1 MKVSTKFVKPLSK
14 KQEEEIERI
23 KKENVGSRM
32 WIRCHS
38 IKLSAKGYSIDEIAD
53 IYEVDRDTVSIWID
67 GWEGSGIEGLN
78 DKPKSGRPRILDY
91 EEEQE
96 VKQIAQ
102 ENPRSIKQIANEVV
116 ERVKKK

>member
-1 MKVSTKFVKPLSK
+1 MKISTKFIKELSK
-14 KQEEEIERI
+14 KQEEEIEKI
-23 KKENVGSRM
+23 KRENVGSRM

-67 GWEGSGIEGLN
+67 GWEESGIEGLK
-78 DKPKSGRPRILDY
+78 DKPKSGRPTILDNK
-91 EEEQE
+91 EEQE
-96 VKQIAQ
+96 VRQIAQ
-102 ENPRSIKQIANEVV
+102 DNPRSIKQIASQVV